1 MIYNE
6 TMLGMVYSRKLEDKV
21 MVDKYIID
29 AMWDDSPVDVSTE
42 VNFIWSIANKLRGT
56 YQSDKYKDVIIPMV
70 IIRRFEC
77 ALAPTKQKVV
87 DMYNA
92 NPNYPAKAMYRI
104 SGFQFYNTSEFD
116 LAELVN
122 DADHLAANFKAYL
135 QSFSPNVQEIIVS
148 AEKGL
153 DFYKQIDKMD
163 KNNRLLSV
171 VKAFSELDL
180 NPRTIDNV
188 KMGYIFEDL
197 IRKFSENAEAGDHY
211 TGRDI
216 IKLMV
221 NILLAEGCDDIFD
234 DGKVITVLDQA
245 CGTGG
250 MLSTS
255 YNFIKRYNPTADVRL
270 FGQEVNPE
278 SYAICLAEMLIKGQN
293 AENICYQDTMK
304 ADRFKNTKMRFV
316 IENPPFG
323 TPWGGKD
330 AAEGVEDA
338 VNEEYKK
345 GFDGRW
351 GAGLP
356 GSGDMQMLFL
366 QSAIDK
372 MDDNLGRAAIIEN
385 GSPLFSGGTASG
397 ESQIRRYLLEND
409 LIEAIIALPTDLFY
423 NTGIATYIW
432 VLSKNKRNERK
443 RKIQLID
450 ASSFYKK
457 LRKALG
463 DKKNEISPE
472 DRSNITKLYA
482 EFAEN
487 EYCKIYDNTEFIY
500 REYAVMQPLQRSYAV
515 NKERIQNMLSK
526 GSLSNLYDEA
536 KVAELENAEELTG
549 KELKKLENYQNNKPV
564 YDSILEALNSAV
576 SEKIY
581 LSDKEFMPALTNILS
596 GVTTDKK
603 LLEKIADGLSIMDKN
618 AEIHRDKKGNIIYD
632 KETKDTEIVKYEE
645 SIEEYMAREVLPH
658 VPDAQWFFE
667 EDLSKKKPIVKTGA
681 EIPFT
686 RYFYKYQK
694 PKPSEELEKNFLEL
708 EKSVSERIARLFGGE
723 N

>member
-1 MIYNE
+1 MA
-6 TMLGMVYSRKLEDKV
+6 DKKV
-21 MVDKYIID
+21 ID
-29 AMWDDSPVDVSTE
+29 AMWDDSPIDVSSE

-77 ALAPTKQKVV
+77 ALAPTKAKVV
-87 DMYNA
+87 EMFKA
-92 NPNYPAKAMYRI
+92 NPNYPAKAMYRL

-122 DADHLAANFKAYL
+122 DSDNLAANFKAYI
-135 QSFSPNVQEIIVS
+135 QGFSANIQDIIRS
-148 AEKGL
+148 L
-153 DFYKQIDKMD
+153 DFDKQIDKMD

-180 NPRTIDNV
+180 NPITIDNV
-188 KMGYIFEDL
+188 RMGYIFEEL

-270 FGQEVNPE
+270 FGQEINPE
-278 SYAICLAEMLIKGQN
+278 SYAICLAEMMIKGQN
-293 AENICYQDTMK
+293 ADNICYQDTMK
-304 ADRFKNTKMRFV
+304 ADRFKGTKMRFV

-330 AAEGVEDA
+330 AAEGVEQA
-338 VNEEYKK
+338 VQDEHKK

-372 MDDNLGRAAIIEN
+372 MDDNVGRAAIIEN
-385 GSPLFSGGTASG
+385 GSPLFTGGTASG
-397 ESQIRRYLLEND
+397 ESQIRRWMLEND
-409 LIEAIIALPTDLFY
+409 YIEAIIALPVDLFY

-432 VLSKNKRNERK
+432 VLSKNKRPERK
-443 RKIQLID
+443 GKIQLID
-450 ASSFYKK
+450 ASRFFKK

-472 DRSNITKLYA
+472 DRTAITKLYA
-482 EFAEN
+482 DFVEN
-487 EYCKIYDNTEFIY
+487 EYCKIYDNEEFIY
-500 REYAVMQPLQRSYAV
+500 CEYVVMQPLQRSYAITA
-515 NKERIQNMLSK
+515 ERIEAMLTK
-526 GSLSNLYDEA
+526 GSLSSLYDQA
-536 KVAELENAEELTG
+536 KVDELESLEEPTG
-549 KELKKLENYQNNKPV
+549 KDIKKLEAYQDNLPV
-564 YDSILEALNSAV
+564 YEAIIAALNNAV
-576 SEKIY
+576 SDDVY
-581 LSDKEFMPALTNILS
+581 YSPAAFMPVLTKVLA
-596 GVTTDKK
+596 TATADKK
-603 LLEKIADGLSIMDKN
+603 LLEKIADGLSVMDKN
-618 AEIHRDKKGNIIYD
+618 AEIQRDRKGNIIYD
-632 KETKDTEIVKYEE
+632 KDTKDTELVKFEE
-645 SIEEYMAREVLPH
+645 HIDDYMAREVLPH
-658 VPDAQWFFE
+658 IPDAVAFFE
-667 EDLSKKKPIVKTGA
+667 ENLGAKKPVVKTGA

-694 PKPSEELEKNFLEL
+694 PVSSDELGSRFMELEL
-708 EKSVSERIARLFGGE
+708 SVSDRVASLFE
-723 N
+723 

>member
-1 MIYNE
+1 MA
-6 TMLGMVYSRKLEDKV
+6 DKTV
-21 MVDKYIID
+21 ID

-87 DMYNA
+87 DQFKA

-104 SGFQFYNTSEFD
+104 SGYQFYNTSEYD
-116 LAELVN
+116 LAELIN
-122 DADHLAANFKAYL
+122 DSDNLAANFKSYIEG
-135 QSFSPNVQEIIVS
+135 FSANIQDIIKS
-148 AEKGL
+148 L
-153 DFYKQIDKMD
+153 DFDKQIEKMD

-180 NPRTIDNV
+180 NPITIDNV
-188 KMGYIFEDL
+188 KMGYIFEEL

-270 FGQEVNPE
+270 FGQEINPE

-293 AENICYQDTMK
+293 AENICFQDTML
-304 ADRFKNTKMRFV
+304 ADRFKGTKMRFV

-330 AAEGVEDA
+330 AAEGVEQA
-338 VNEEYKK
+338 VRDEYAK

-351 GAGLP
+351 GAGVP

-366 QSAIDK
+366 QSAVDK
-372 MDDNLGRAAIIEN
+372 MDENFGRAAIIEHGGPLYT
-385 GSPLFSGGTASG
+385 GSTASG
-397 ESQIRRYLLEND
+397 ESQIRKWLLDKD

-423 NTGIATYIW
+423 NTPLTTYIW
-432 VLSKNKRNERK
+432 VLSKNKRKERIGK
-443 RKIQLID
+443 VQLID
-450 ASSFYKK
+450 ASSFFHK
-457 LRKALG
+457 LRKGLG

-472 DRSNITKLYA
+472 DRPQITKLYA
-482 EFAEN
+482 AFVEN
-487 EYCKIYDNTEFIY
+487 EFCKIYPNEEFMY
-500 REYAVMQPLQRSYAV
+500 REYAVMQPLQRSYAITE
-515 NKERIQNMLSK
+515 ERIEAMLQK
-526 GSLSNLYDEA
+526 GSLSSLYDEA
-536 KVAELENAEELTG
+536 KVEELENAEELTG
-549 KELKKLENYQNNKPV
+549 KELKKLEAYQNSKSI
-564 YDSILEALNSAV
+564 YDAILFALRGAV
-576 SEKIY
+576 SEQVY
-581 LSDKEFMPALTNILS
+581 LSLKAFLPVLSRVLGGGDLPTPA
-596 GVTTDKK
+596 GTTAKSLVDKK
-603 LLEKIADGLSIMDKN
+603 LLDKIADGLSVMDKA
-618 AEIHRDKKGNIIYD
+618 AEIQRDKKGNILYD
-632 KETKDTEIVKYEE
+632 KETKGTELVKYEE
-645 SIEEYMAREVLPH
+645 SIEDYMAREVLPH
-658 VPDAQWFFE
+658 VPDAKAFFE
-667 EDLSKKKPIVKTGA
+667 ENLGAKKPVIKTGA

-686 RYFYKYQK
+686 RYFYKYQQ
-694 PKPSEELEKNFLEL
+694 PTPSEELEAKFLEL
-708 EKSVSERIARLFGGE
+708 EQSVSQRIATLFQ
-723 N
+723 

>member
-1 MIYNE
+1 M
-6 TMLGMVYSRKLEDKV
+6 DKN
-21 MVDKYIID
+21 ITID
-29 AMWDDSPVDVSTE
+29 TMWDDSPIDVSTE

-77 ALAPTKQKVV
+77 ALESTKDKVV
-87 DMYNA
+87 AQFKA
-92 NPNYPAKAMYRI
+92 NPNYPVEAMYRI
-104 SGFQFYNTSEFD
+104 SGFKFYNTSEFT
-116 LAELVN
+116 LAELLN
-122 DADHLAANFKAYL
+122 DADHLAENFKSYL

-197 IRKFSENAEAGDHY
+197 IRRFSENAEAGDHY

-221 NILLAEGCDDIFD
+221 NILLAEAGDDIFD
-234 DGKVITVLDQA
+234 NGKVITAADYA

-255 YNFIKRYNPTADVRL
+255 YNFIKRYNPNADVRL
-270 FGQEVNPE
+270 FGQEINPE

-293 AENICYQDTMK
+293 AENIRYQDTMK
-304 ADRFKNTKMRFV
+304 QDSFENMKMRFV

-330 AAEGVEDA
+330 AAEGVEKA
-338 VNEEYKK
+338 VNEEFLK
-345 GFDGRW
+345 GFDGRF

-366 QSAIDK
+366 QAAVDK
-372 MDDNLGRAAIIEN
+372 MDDKLGRAAIIEN
-385 GSPLFSGGTASG
+385 GSPLFNGGTASG
-397 ESQIRRYLLEND
+397 ESQIRRWMLEQD

-432 VLSKNKRNERK
+432 VLSKNKRAERK
-443 RKIQLID
+443 GKIQLID
-450 ASSFYKK
+450 ASSFFHK
-457 LRKALG
+457 LRKSLG
-463 DKKNEISPE
+463 NKKNEISPE
-472 DRSNITKLYA
+472 DRSYVTRLYA
-482 EFAEN
+482 DFVEN
-487 EYCKIYDNTEFIY
+487 EYCQIYANEEFIY
-500 REYAVMQPLQRSYAV
+500 REYTVMQPLQRSYAITE
-515 NKERIQNMLSK
+515 ERIEGILSK
-526 GSLSNLYDEA
+526 GSLNALYDEA
-536 KVAELENAEELTG
+536 KVLVLENAEELSG
-549 KELKKLENYQNNKPV
+549 KDEKKLETFQKNKPL
-564 YDSILEALNSAV
+564 YDSILEALRSN
-576 SEKIY
+576 
-581 LSDKEFMPALTNILS
+581 LSDEIYYSPEDFMLILKA
-596 GVTTDKK
+596 VLETATTEKK
-603 LLEKIADGLSIMDKN
+603 LIDKIADGLSIMDKK
-618 AEIHRDKKGNIIYD
+618 AEIQKDKKGNILYD
-632 KETKDTEIVKYEE
+632 KETKDTEIVKWDED
-645 SIEEYMAREVLPH
+645 IDDYMAREVLPH
-658 VPDAQWFFE
+658 IPDAKAFFE
-667 EDLSKKKPIVKTGA
+667 EDLGKKKPVIKTGA

-686 RYFYKYQK
+686 RYFYKYQE
-694 PKPSEELEKNFLEL
+694 PTPSEELEAKFVEL
-708 EKSVSERIARLFGGE
+708 EQSVSKRIEKLFK
-723 N
+723 

>member
-1 MIYNE
+1 MAQKQ
-6 TMLGMVYSRKLEDKV
+6 T
-21 MVDKYIID
+21 ID
-29 AMWDDSPVDVSTE
+29 AMWDDSPIDVSTE

-77 ALAPTKQKVV
+77 ALEPTKDKVV
-87 DMYNA
+87 AQFKA

-104 SGFQFYNTSEFD
+104 SGFQFYNTSEFT
-116 LAELVN
+116 LAELIN
-122 DADHLAANFKAYL
+122 DADNLAANFKAYL

-197 IRKFSENAEAGDHY
+197 IRRFSENAEAGDHY

-270 FGQEVNPE
+270 FGQEINPE
-278 SYAICLAEMLIKGQN
+278 SYAICLAEMMIKGQN

-304 ADRFKNTKMRFV
+304 KDRFEETKMRFV

-372 MDDNLGRAAIIEN
+372 MDDNLGRAAIIEHGGPLYT
-385 GSPLFSGGTASG
+385 GSTASG
-397 ESQIRRYLLEND
+397 ESQIRKWMLEND

-423 NTGIATYIW
+423 NTPLTTYIW
-432 VLSKNKRNERK
+432 VLSKNKRPERR
-443 RKIQLID
+443 RKVQLID
-450 ASSFYKK
+450 ASTFYHK
-457 LRKALG
+457 LRKGLG
-463 DKKNEISPE
+463 DKKNEISSE
-472 DRSNITKLYA
+472 DRSAITKLYS
-482 EFAEN
+482 EFE
-487 EYCKIYDNTEFIY
+487 EGEFCKIFDTEEFLY
-500 REYAVMQPLQRSYAV
+500 KEYVVMQPLQRSYSITDESIEMMV
-515 NKERIQNMLSK
+515 QTGTLNT
-526 GSLSNLYDEA
+526 LYDA
-536 KVAELENAEELTG
+536 SKVAELEAAEELTG
-549 KELKKLENYQNNKPV
+549 KELKKLESYQKNKPLF
-564 YDSILEALNSAV
+564 DAIIETLSSAA
-576 SEKIY
+576 SQTIY
-581 LSDKEFMPALTNILS
+581 YSPDEFMPVLTEVLKE
-596 GVTTDKK
+596 VTADKK
-603 LLEKIADGLSIMDKN
+603 LLDKIADGLSVMDKS
-618 AEIHRDKKGNIIYD
+618 AQIQCDKKGNIIYD
-632 KETKDTEIVKYEE
+632 KASKDTEYVKYRE
-645 SIEEYMAREVLPH
+645 SIEEYMQREVLPYI
-658 VPDAQWFFE
+658 PDAKAFFE
-667 EDLSKKKPIVKTGA
+667 EKLDVKKPVIKTGA
-681 EIPFT
+681 EIAFT
-686 RYFYKYQK
+686 RYFYKYQN
-694 PKPSEELEKNFLEL
+694 PTPSDELEKQFVEL
-708 EKSVSERIARLFGGE
+708 EKITSEHIARLFKGE
-723 N
+723 

>member
-1 MIYNE
+1 M
-6 TMLGMVYSRKLEDKV
+6 TDKKV
-21 MVDKYIID
+21 ID
-29 AMWDDSPVDVSTE
+29 AMWDDSPIDVSTE

-77 ALAPTKQKVV
+77 ALASTKQKVI
-87 DMYNA
+87 DQFKA
-92 NPNYPAKAMYRI
+92 NPNYPAKAMYRV
-104 SGFQFYNTSEFD
+104 SDYQFYNTSEFD

-122 DADHLAANFKAYL
+122 DADHLAANFKSYI
-135 QSFSPNVQEIIVS
+135 QGFSANIQDIIKS
-148 AEKGL
+148 L
-153 DFYKQIDKMD
+153 DFDKQIDKMD

-180 NPRTIDNV
+180 NPITIDNV

-197 IRKFSENAEAGDHY
+197 IRRFSENAEAGDHY

-270 FGQEVNPE
+270 FGQEINPE
-278 SYAICLAEMLIKGQN
+278 SYAICLAEMMIKGQN
-293 AENICYQDTMK
+293 AENIRYQDTMK
-304 ADRFKNTKMRFV
+304 ADCFCETKMRFV

-330 AAEGVEDA
+330 AAEGVEQA
-338 VNEEYKK
+338 VRDEYAK

-351 GAGLP
+351 GAGVP

-366 QSAIDK
+366 QSAVDK
-372 MDDNLGRAAIIEN
+372 MDDNFGRAAIIEN
-385 GSPLFSGGTASG
+385 GSPLFTGGTASG
-397 ESQIRRYLLEND
+397 ESQIRRWLLKKD

-432 VLSKNKRNERK
+432 VLSKNKRQERVGK
-443 RKIQLID
+443 VQLID
-450 ASSFYKK
+450 ASSMFHK

-463 DKKNEISPE
+463 NKRNEIGSKE
-472 DRSNITKLYA
+472 RSKITQLYA
-482 EFAEN
+482 AFEEN
-487 EYCKIYDNTEFIY
+487 EFCKIYPNEEFMY
-500 REYAVMQPLQRSYAV
+500 REYTVMQPLQRSYAIT
-515 NKERIQNMLSK
+515 EESIEAMLQK
-526 GSLSNLYDEA
+526 GSLSSLYDEA
-536 KVAELENAEELTG
+536 KVEELENAEELTG
-549 KELKKLENYQNNKPV
+549 KELKKLEAYQNNKPV
-564 YDSILEALNSAV
+564 YDAILSALRSAV
-576 SEKIY
+576 SEQLY
-581 LSDKEFMPALTNILS
+581 LSPKVFLPVLSRVLGGGDLPTPA
-596 GVTTDKK
+596 GTTAKSLVDKK
-603 LLEKIADGLSIMDKN
+603 LLDKIADGLSVMDKT
-618 AEIHRDKKGNIIYD
+618 AEIQRDKKGNILYD
-632 KETKDTEIVKYEE
+632 KDTKDTELVKYEE
-645 SIEEYMAREVLPH
+645 SIEDYMAREVLPH
-658 VPDAQWFFE
+658 VPDAKAFFE
-667 EDLSKKKPIVKTGA
+667 ENLGAKKPVIKTGA

-686 RYFYKYQK
+686 RYFYKYQQ
-694 PKPSEELEKNFLEL
+694 PTPSEELEAKFLEL
-708 EKSVSERIARLFGGE
+708 EQSVSQHIATLFQ
-723 N
+723 

>member
-1 MIYNE
+1 MAQKQ
-6 TMLGMVYSRKLEDKV
+6 T
-21 MVDKYIID
+21 ID
-29 AMWDDSPVDVSTE
+29 AMWDDSPIDVSTE

-87 DMYNA
+87 DQFKA
-92 NPNYPAKAMYRI
+92 NPAYPAKAMYRV
-104 SGFQFYNTSEFD
+104 SGYQFYNTSEFD

-122 DADHLAANFKAYL
+122 DADHLAANFKSYI
-135 QSFSPNVQEIIVS
+135 QGFSANIQDIIKS
-148 AEKGL
+148 L
-153 DFYKQIDKMD
+153 DFDKQIDKMD

-180 NPRTIDNV
+180 NPVTIDNV

-197 IRKFSENAEAGDHY
+197 IRRFSENAEAGDHY

-250 MLSTS
+250 MLFTS
-255 YNFIKRYNPTADVRL
+255 YNFIKRYNPSADVRL
-270 FGQEVNPE
+270 FGQEINPE
-278 SYAICLAEMLIKGQN
+278 SYAICLAEMMIKGQN

-304 ADRFKNTKMRFV
+304 ADRFKGTKMRFV

-330 AAEGVEDA
+330 AAEGVEQA
-338 VNEEYKK
+338 VNDEYIK

-372 MDDNLGRAAIIEN
+372 MDDNFGRAAIIEN

-397 ESQIRRYLLEND
+397 ESQIRRWMLEND

-432 VLSKNKRNERK
+432 VLSKNKRRERK
-443 RKIQLID
+443 GKIQLID
-450 ASSFYKK
+450 ASGFYNK

-472 DRSNITKLYA
+472 NRTEITKLYA
-482 EFAEN
+482 DFAEN
-487 EYCKIYDNTEFIY
+487 EYCKIYKNEEFIY
-500 REYAVMQPLQRSYAV
+500 REYTVMQPLQRSYAITG
-515 NKERIQNMLSK
+515 KRIEAMLSK
-526 GSLSNLYDEA
+526 GSLSSLYDQA
-536 KVAELENAEELTG
+536 KVDELENMEELSG
-549 KELKKLENYQNNKPV
+549 KDLKKLENYQNNQPIYEAIIAALQAVVSEQV
-564 YDSILEALNSAV
+564 YDSPKA
-576 SEKIY
+576 
-581 LSDKEFMPALTNILS
+581 FMPVLTKALANATA
-596 GVTTDKK
+596 DKK
-603 LLEKIADGLSIMDKN
+603 LLDKVADGLSAMDKD
-618 AEIHRDKKGNIIYD
+618 AEIQKDKKGNVLYD
-632 KETKDTEIVKYEE
+632 KETKDTELVKWEE
-645 SIEEYMAREVLPH
+645 SIDDYMAREVLPH
-658 VPDAQWFFE
+658 VPDAKAFFE
-667 EDLSKKKPIVKTGA
+667 EDLGKKKPVIKTGA

-686 RYFYKYQK
+686 RYFYKYQQ
-694 PKPSEELEKNFLEL
+694 PTPSEELKVKFMDLEL
-708 EKSVSERIARLFGGE
+708 SVSDRVSKLFE
-723 N
+723 

>member
-1 MIYNE
+1 
-6 TMLGMVYSRKLEDKV
+6 MVQRQ
-21 MVDKYIID
+21 IID
-29 AMWDDSPVDVSTE
+29 AMWDDSPIDVSAE

-77 ALAPTKQKVV
+77 ALEPTKDKVV
-87 DMYNA
+87 AQFKA
-92 NPNYPAKAMYRI
+92 NPAYPAKAMYRI
-104 SGFQFYNTSEFD
+104 SGFQFYNVSEFT
-116 LAELVN
+116 LAELIN
-122 DADHLAANFKAYL
+122 DSDYLAANFKSYL
-135 QSFSPNVQEIIVS
+135 QSFSSNVQEIIVS

-180 NPRTIDNV
+180 NPCTIDNM
-188 KMGYIFEDL
+188 KMGYIFEEL

-304 ADRFKNTKMRFV
+304 ADCFRETKMRFV

-338 VNEEYKK
+338 VREEYKK
-345 GFDGRW
+345 GFSGRW

-372 MDDNLGRAAIIEN
+372 MDDNYGRAAIIEN
-385 GSPLFSGGTASG
+385 SSPLFTGGTASG
-397 ESQIRRYLLEND
+397 ESQIRRWFLEQD

-423 NTGIATYIW
+423 NTGISTFIW
-432 VLSKNKRNERK
+432 VLSKNKRRERK
-443 RKIQLID
+443 GKIQLID
-450 ASSFYKK
+450 ATNLYHK
-457 LRKALG
+457 LRRGLG
-463 DKKNEISPE
+463 DKKNEISSQ
-472 DRSNITKLYA
+472 DRAEITRLYSD
-482 EFAEN
+482 FIEN
-487 EYCKIYDNTEFIY
+487 ESSKIYDNKDFIY
-500 REYAVMQPLQRSYAV
+500 KEYSVMQPLQRSYGISA
-515 NKERIQNMLSK
+515 ERIDLMMRK
-526 GSLSNLYDEA
+526 GTLSNIYDEN
-536 KVAELENAEELTG
+536 KVVELESATELSG
-549 KELKKLENYQNNKPV
+549 KDAKKLESFQKNR
-564 YDSILEALNSAV
+564 ILFDAIIDALNNSIDGAV
-576 SEKIY
+576 YYSPKGFIPV
-581 LSDKEFMPALTNILS
+581 LTTVLKE
-596 GVTTDKK
+596 VTTDKK
-603 LLEKIADGLSIMDKN
+603 MIERIADGLSYMDKN
-618 AEIHRDKKGNIIYD
+618 AEIQRDKKGNIIYD
-632 KETKDTEIVKYEE
+632 KETKDIEKLRYEDDI
-645 SIEEYMAREVLPH
+645 SDYMKREVLPY
-658 VPDAQWFFE
+658 VPDAEAFFE
-667 EDLSKKKPIVKTGA
+667 ENLSAKNPVIKTGA
-681 EIPFT
+681 AIIFT
-686 RYFYKYQK
+686 RQFYKPEFPESSK
-694 PKPSEELEKNFLEL
+694 VLEERFEEL
-708 EKSVSERIARLFGGE
+708 SVIAAKHVDNIFG
-723 N
+723 

>member
-1 MIYNE
+1 
-6 TMLGMVYSRKLEDKV
+6 MVEKQT
-21 MVDKYIID
+21 ID

-87 DMYNA
+87 DQFRA
-92 NPNYPAKAMYRI
+92 NPAYPAKAMYRV
-104 SGFQFYNTSEFD
+104 SGYQFYNTSEFD

-122 DADHLAANFKAYL
+122 DADHLAANFKSYI
-135 QSFSPNVQEIIVS
+135 QGFSANIQDIIKS
-148 AEKGL
+148 L
-153 DFYKQIDKMD
+153 DFDKQIDKMD

-180 NPRTIDNV
+180 NPVTIDNV

-197 IRKFSENAEAGDHY
+197 IRRFSENAEAGDHY

-255 YNFIKRYNPTADVRL
+255 YNFIKRYNPSADVRL
-270 FGQEVNPE
+270 FGQEINPE
-278 SYAICLAEMLIKGQN
+278 SYAICLAEMMIKGQN

-304 ADRFKNTKMRFV
+304 ADRFKGTKMRFV

-330 AAEGVEDA
+330 AAEGVEQA
-338 VNEEYKK
+338 VNDEYTK
-345 GFDGRW
+345 GLDGRW

-372 MDDNLGRAAIIEN
+372 MDDNFGRAAIIEN

-397 ESQIRRYLLEND
+397 ESQIRRWMLEND

-432 VLSKNKRNERK
+432 VLSKNKRRERK
-443 RKIQLID
+443 GKIQLID
-450 ASSFYKK
+450 ASGFYNK

-472 DRSNITKLYA
+472 NRSVITKLYA
-482 EFAEN
+482 DFAKN
-487 EYCKIYDNTEFIY
+487 EYCKIFKNEEFIY
-500 REYAVMQPLQRSYAV
+500 REYTVMQPLQRSYAITG
-515 NKERIQNMLSK
+515 ERIEAMLSK
-526 GSLSNLYDEA
+526 GSLSSLYDQA
-536 KVAELENAEELTG
+536 KVDELENMEELSG
-549 KELKKLENYQNNKPV
+549 KDLKKLENYQNNQPVYESIIAALQAAVSEQV
-564 YDSILEALNSAV
+564 YDSPKA
-576 SEKIY
+576 
-581 LSDKEFMPALTNILS
+581 FMPVLTKALANA
-596 GVTTDKK
+596 TTDKK
-603 LLEKIADGLSIMDKN
+603 LLDKIADGLSVMDKA
-618 AEIHRDKKGNIIYD
+618 AEIQKDKKGNILYD
-632 KETKDTEIVKYEE
+632 KETKDTELVKWEE
-645 SIEEYMAREVLPH
+645 NIDDYMAREVLPH
-658 VPDAQWFFE
+658 VTDAKAFFE
-667 EDLSKKKPIVKTGA
+667 EDLGKKKPVIKTGA

-686 RYFYKYQK
+686 RYFYKYQQ
-694 PKPSEELEKNFLEL
+694 PTATEELIDKFNSLE
-708 EKSVSERIARLFGGE
+708 SDVTNRIKELFI
-723 N
+723 

>member
-472 DRSNITKLYA
+472 DRSAITKLYA
-482 EFAEN
+482 EFTEN

-500 REYAVMQPLQRSYAV
+500 REYAVMQPLQRSYAI
-515 NKERIQNMLSK
+515 NEERIQNMLSK

-581 LSDKEFMPALTNILS
+581 LSDKEFMPALANILS
-596 GVTTDKK
+596 GVTVDKK

-694 PKPSEELEKNFLEL
+694 PKPSDELEKTFLEL
-708 EKSVSERIARLFGGE
+708 EKSVYERISRLFG
-723 N
+723 